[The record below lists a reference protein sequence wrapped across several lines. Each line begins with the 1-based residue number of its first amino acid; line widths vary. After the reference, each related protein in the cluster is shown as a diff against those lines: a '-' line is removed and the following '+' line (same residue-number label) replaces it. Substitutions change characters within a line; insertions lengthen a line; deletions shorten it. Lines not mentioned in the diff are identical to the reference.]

1 MLDKEC
7 SNEIIDP
14 LLQPEIQFSVL
25 DTRKY
30 IIYIN
35 PIFLVKYIYLLVK
48 YLNLKEKITRQLFH
62 IYYLNIV
69 KIINPKAIITYIDNN
84 SIYLWLS
91 QKYNDCEFIAIQ
103 NGLRQKFENHEYKK
117 ICKHQHFYCF
127 GEYDIEKHKSLGCMI
142 KHSYPVGSYRVGLF
156 QKKKSSINK
165 EYDICIISSDGRRNP
180 STIQEK
186 GIYDIAINNRKIDQ
200 LIYKYINEN
209 NLTLAIALSTNT
221 INEKRYYKEIFGE
234 EVTLIERS
242 NEYSTY
248 NTVSMSNISVS
259 FMSTMI
265 LETIALG
272 NKAIS
277 IHFEDTDLYFDY
289 PKEIKYLYHDYNSF
303 ENYMNKLLEMSN
315 QEYLQYIRTSK
326 ESAMNNNTDN
336 PPHIMI
342 KKHLNNIINN
352 TK

>member
-7 SNEIIDP
+7 SNEIIDS
-14 LLQPEIQFSVL
+14 LLKPDIKFSVL

-30 IIYIN
+30 TIYIN
-35 PIFLVKYIYLLVK
+35 PIFIVTYICLLIK

-69 KIINPKAIITYIDNN
+69 RIINPKIIITYIDNN

-91 QKYNDCEFIAIQ
+91 QKHKDCEFIAIQ
-103 NGLRQKFENHEYKK
+103 NGLRQKFENYDYNK

-127 GEYDIEKHKSLGCMI
+127 GEYDVKKHESLGCRI
-142 KHSYPVGSYRVGLF
+142 KHSYPVGSYRVGLY
-156 QKKKSSINK
+156 QKKKLLIDK
-165 EYDICIISSDGRRNP
+165 EYDLCIISSDGRRNP
-180 STIQEK
+180 DIIQEK
-186 GIYDIAINNRKIDQ
+186 GIQNIAINNRKIDQ

-209 NLTLAIALSTNT
+209 NLRLVIALSTGSVD
-221 INEKRYYKEIFGE
+221 EKNYYREIFGGA
-234 EVTLIERS
+234 VKLIDRS

-289 PKEIKYLYHDYNSF
+289 PKEVKYLYHDYNSF
-303 ENYMNKLLEMSN
+303 KNHMDKLLKMTD
-315 QEYLQYIRTSK
+315 QEYLEYIKASK
-326 ESAMNNNTDN
+326 DLIMNNNIDH
-336 PPHIMI
+336 PPHLMI

-352 TK
+352 T